1 MLVSNQSLVGRNIL
15 ITRTSDQ
22 AESTATDIRN
32 RGGSPLLL
40 PCLEMV
46 CQEKNIRASKP
57 VLEKGTGE
65 VLFTSRNGVA
75 CVAAALGDMFA
86 PLLSSHQVTAVGE
99 KTATALSQLNVR
111 ATMQPELASQTGLVE
126 AYKERGIPEQ
136 ILFYRAEEG
145 SDLLADA
152 LTASG
157 CNVTTI
163 HAYRMQCPD
172 SDASAMIRKIE
183 LKEVD
188 AVLLGS
194 AKTVRNYLQ
203 RIGSLEVANIPA
215 IAVIS
220 RQVAKAAEEA
230 GLSVQAVAKT
240 ASFDAMLDALV
251 DYFNDSGAENHVS
264 S

>member
-1 MLVSNQSLVGRNIL
+1 MAVANRSLVGRNIL
-15 ITRTSDQ
+15 VTRTSDQ
-22 AESTATDIRN
+22 AESTAVEISN
-32 RGGSPLLL
+32 RGGNPLLL

-46 CQEKNIRASKP
+46 CLKKNIMASIP
-57 VLEKGTGE
+57 MLEEVGRE

-75 CVAAALGDMFA
+75 CVAAELGDMFTR
-86 PLLSSHQVTAVGE
+86 LLSPHRVTAVGE
-99 KTATALSQLNVR
+99 KTAATLAQLGVH
-111 ATMQPELASQTGLVE
+111 AAMQPESASQIGLIE
-126 AYKERGIPEQ
+126 AYRRRGAPEQ

-145 SDLLADA
+145 SDLLAGA

-172 SDASAMIRKIE
+172 SDASAIIRKIE
-183 LKEVD
+183 QGEVD
-188 AVLLGS
+188 GVLLGS
-194 AKTVRNYLQ
+194 TKTVRNYLQ
-203 RIGSLEVANIPA
+203 RIGSLEAANIPA

-220 RQVAKAAEEA
+220 QQVAKAAAEA
-230 GLSVQAVAKT
+230 GLSVQVVAKT
-240 ASFDAMLDALV
+240 ASFDAMLDALA